1 MTSLW
6 FKPSTLL
13 RSAGNGSIGK
23 GSTGEDSAF
32 EEFHSGES
40 NSSGLASKG
49 HSPSGYFSGGYSSNA
64 SYSSGPSS
72 EGSAADGSPYITFP
86 FGSSKDPKLAFRNS
100 YEDRLKAR
108 LSGIEGNPYRVDSDP
123 IEGNGIKSNEI
134 KGSWIKGNVTMGEK
148 IKCNW
153 QPTKSKDRTRV
164 VSTRVMID
172 LGKAGSS
179 IKTDLAKLKINQL
192 KYNYSVG
199 VAENSHK
206 IPATPMI
213 FAHFPYVSKVSNVLV
228 NPLCY
233 NKAAL
238 EGEDKNIVL
247 RTLRNIYPLLLV
259 KYQKIKGSK
268 TANILPHDLMVWHFI
283 SKFKKELFYRTNFW
297 ANHPDANIHWLMGKQ
312 NFSLKSFIQ
321 RKIGSLPFC
330 ILFYIIM
337 LASLPIFL
345 VTKTK
350 IQWRLKPSQLDF
362 ERKGLRFLFT
372 TTSGAYFLL
381 GSVLRSVVIS
391 FNIILYYLCKT
402 PSDYRKLISN
412 RHFVRFFNFMYERHL
427 GTVHSG
433 GDKLSTIQVA
443 NFYNGLLLP
452 FAFKGSFGAFAHFD
466 YISTPKLSLHRSY
479 QLVDFEKSAHSLNAM
494 SIGTKK
500 DYIQKLGVSYGAL
513 KTKNSFISMG
523 QLLPRDPDKR
533 TTTSNTYHSKSSNSR
548 NSTPYRYKPHS
559 LRHINSKPYFVFFD
573 QYENIPS
580 ALRFAILEDLAW
592 AAQKAGALLVLKPHP
607 TYPKRWLDTYLKQ
620 ATSISD
626 VIVPFRKTGRY
637 LKKDFSLAE
646 QSWGLISFYSTSL
659 LQAVLS
665 HKPAI
670 AYNYTS
676 QENYSVVDA
685 YDKGVCFD
693 VRQKEQLAKVMADIL
708 AQGPMF
714 RAQQRA
720 RQEFFE
726 TYPYYADGYF
736 LHRQDKLHQKLGE
749 VAL

>member
-1 MTSLW
+1 MTGFW
-6 FKPSTLL
+6 FKSSTLV
-13 RSAGNGSIGK
+13 RSAGNGSIGN
-23 GSTGEDSAF
+23 GSTGESSTF
-32 EEFHSGES
+32 EESHSGES
-40 NSSGLASKG
+40 
-49 HSPSGYFSGGYSSNA
+49 
-64 SYSSGPSS
+64 PSS
-72 EGSAADGSPYITFP
+72 EPSSGRSHFSGSPSIGSAPDDSPYINFP
-86 FGSSKDPKLAFRNS
+86 FGGSKDPKLAFRNS

-108 LSGIEGNPYRVDSDP
+108 LSGIEGSPYLADSNP

-134 KGSWIKGNVTMGEK
+134 KGSWIKGNG
-148 IKCNW
+148 

-283 SKFKKELFYRTNFW
+283 NKFKKELFYRTNFW

-362 ERKGLRFLFT
+362 ERKGLKFLLT

-513 KTKNSFISMG
+513 KTKNSFINTG
-523 QLLPRDPDKR
+523 QTRPREPVR
-533 TTTSNTYHSKSSNSR
+533 EATNSH
-548 NSTPYRYKPHS
+548 NLKPH
-559 LRHINSKPYFVFFD
+559 NSKPYFVFFD

-592 AAQKAGALLVLKPHP
+592 AAKKAGALLVLKPHP

-693 VRQKEQLAKVMADIL
+693 VRQKEQLATVMEDIL
-708 AQGPMF
+708 AEGPMF